1 MSRKATAGRPGVP
14 GAFSGPSKGARWLH
28 NSSGICH
35 IVGTAVLVNI
45 ASLPYSWEVYPIK
58 IALSGFR
65 TDSKGFS
72 CKNPAT
78 SFGKGP
84 IENSNGSV
92 VSGYRTR
99 TVVSLLNWLHGSW
112 WRGTVINPGS
122 IGLGSRAFNR
132 CYGRSGRDSLVPD
145 RWESDAAYCLAGVEC
160 LRGLVMSKCIAQ
172 C

>member
-65 TDSKGFS
+65 TDSYHPVLYGCVKGRVWPLWLLLS
-72 CKNPAT
+72 SPRPGQMHYGQRQQIVGQEKQHIVT
-78 SFGKGP
+78 
-84 IENSNGSV
+84 
-92 VSGYRTR
+92 VSSPPDRNCLAPKQR
-99 TVVSLLNWLHGSW
+99 M
-112 WRGTVINPGS
+112 RGTK
-122 IGLGSRAFNR
+122 LSR
-132 CYGRSGRDSLVPD
+132 
-145 RWESDAAYCLAGVEC
+145 
-160 LRGLVMSKCIAQ
+160 
-172 C
+172 

>member
-65 TDSKGFS
+65 TDSKRYLTAAREKEDVIIEKRIGAD
-72 CKNPAT
+72 PAL
-78 SFGKGP
+78 GP
-84 IENSNGSV
+84 M
-92 VSGYRTR
+92 
-99 TVVSLLNWLHGSW
+99 
-112 WRGTVINPGS
+112 
-122 IGLGSRAFNR
+122 
-132 CYGRSGRDSLVPD
+132 
-145 RWESDAAYCLAGVEC
+145 AAKKEV
-160 LRGLVMSKCIAQ
+160 
-172 C
+172 

>member
-65 TDSKGFS
+65 TDSKYPACS
-72 CKNPAT
+72 CARVSQLWDNVGETHCCLCLK
-78 SFGKGP
+78 SL
-84 IENSNGSV
+84 SLSV
-92 VSGYRTR
+92 LILYQL
-99 TVVSLLNWLHGSW
+99 SLI
-112 WRGTVINPGS
+112 T
-122 IGLGSRAFNR
+122 A
-132 CYGRSGRDSLVPD
+132 SL
-145 RWESDAAYCLAGVEC
+145 
-160 LRGLVMSKCIAQ
+160 
-172 C
+172 